1 MNNLFAAPT
10 PEEHAA
16 LLQEIGPLPLS
27 GQAWPDWVR
36 ILAWI
41 VLAVIGVQIV
51 TTAIGLPP
59 GQVNPILAGTIILC
73 FLGLALVSWHMQIS
87 VTRID
92 ESGLRQTWIT
102 RREVAWQD
110 IQFAKF
116 VPLLFSS
123 GWSSSRAMA
132 APSCSGRHPRPAGR
146 VRQDFAAVPP
156 QALRRRPATD
166 RRALR
171 QRIGSAY
178 IRPPWVHCAFRPRW
192 IFNGLPWPTLRSK
205 LSP

>member
-116 VPLLFSS
+116 VPLLFSKRLVVFTRH
-123 GWSSSRAMA
+123 GRPIVFRA
-132 APSCSGRHPRPAGR
+132 APATCRSRSP
-146 VRQDFAAVPP
+146 DFAAVPP